1 LDYRYIDKEIEI
13 TLNEKTYKVLLYIA
27 DEEFINENLKPYTW
41 YKNLVIEGC
50 IKNNFPKDYIT
61 LLKNVPSKI
70 ENNEK
75 RKQKWIE
82 LLKEN

>member
-1 LDYRYIDKEIEI
+1 MDYRYIDKEIEI

-50 IKNNFPKDYIT
+50 IENNFPKDYIT

-82 LLKEN
+82 LLKEK